1 MAKVNFEIVQK
12 PIEERIIDAAC
23 IYWEVD
29 RSYFTRDGEKKSATK
44 DSACTTVT
52 YRKSVIY
59 YLIKSNTTYSFKF
72 IADKFGFLSHQPV
85 MRLIENLDSTKEIF
99 KQHFNDINQIQHLA
113 DKLDASFI
121 QTEIKLVNNHLEI
134 KKA

>member
-1 MAKVNFEIVQK
+1 MATITYEVVQK

-23 IYWEVD
+23 VYWNVERDYFFQNNDD
-29 RSYFTRDGEKKSATK
+29 RNA
-44 DSACTTVT
+44 T

-59 YLIKSNTTYSFKF
+59 YLIKQNTTYSYRFMANKL
-72 IADKFGFLSHQPV
+72 GFLSHQPV
-85 MRLIENLDSTKEIF
+85 MRLIENLEATKEKI

-121 QTEIKLVNNHLEI
+121 RTEVKLVNNKLEI
-134 KKA
+134 NG